1 MSVNPGQSY
10 SGDSVFENIYVHG
23 KLITQEEAETIF
35 NSVLVKNFI
44 NLILS
49 NHII

>member
-23 KLITQEEAETIF
+23 KLITQEEAETL
-35 NSVLVKNFI
+35 S
-44 NLILS
+44 LI
-49 NHII
+49 HI